1 LSSENVGLPYNRQSE
16 YLTIFPAQHERRCS
30 ATLPQSEGKRGVD
43 LIFGELLF
51 VNFLGEFPRSS
62 THFFVC
68 VLLGCVIGYIVRLLE
83 ERCAE
88 LRRMRRMRD
97 LYIANAQENLVL
109 QTHEFWR
116 LGMLQ
121 KVGAAELNE
130 RELSRLC
137 RRIVNYGL
145 QDPRHREISTV
156 FRDHRESLSGL
167 LRWASKEGIDL
178 SDALSVMRLHAEEL
192 DRQRGFR

>member
-1 LSSENVGLPYNRQSE
+1 MSE
-16 YLTIFPAQHERRCS
+16 
-30 ATLPQSEGKRGVD
+30 QSEGKRGVD
-43 LIFGELLF
+43 LIFGVLLF
-51 VNFLGEFPRSS
+51 ITFLGEFPRSS
-62 THFFVC
+62 THLFVC
-68 VLLGCVIGYIVRLLE
+68 VLLGAVIGYIVRLLE
-83 ERCAE
+83 ERLTE
-88 LRRMRRMRD
+88 LRRMRRMLDR
-97 LYIANAQENLVL
+97 YIANAQANLVL
-109 QTHEFWR
+109 QTDEFWR

-156 FRDHRESLSGL
+156 FKDHRESLCGL

-178 SDALSVMRLHAEEL
+178 SDALAVMRRPAEEL
-192 DRQRGFR
+192 DRQRGLQ

>member
-1 LSSENVGLPYNRQSE
+1 MSE
-16 YLTIFPAQHERRCS
+16 
-30 ATLPQSEGKRGVD
+30 QSEGKRSVD
-43 LIFGELLF
+43 LISGVLVIRQFSRR
-51 VNFLGEFPRSS
+51 VSRSS
-62 THFFVC
+62 MYLFEC

-83 ERCAE
+83 ERLTE
-88 LRRMRRMRD
+88 LRRIRRMLDR
-97 LYIANAQENLVL
+97 YIANAQANLVL
-109 QTHEFWR
+109 QTDEFWR

-130 RELSRLC
+130 RELSGLC

-145 QDPRHREISTV
+145 QDPRNRETSTV

-178 SDALSVMRLHAEEL
+178 SDALAVMRRNAEEP
-192 DRQRGFR
+192 DRQSGLQ

>member
-1 LSSENVGLPYNRQSE
+1 VSKQSE
-16 YLTIFPAQHERRCS
+16 S
-30 ATLPQSEGKRGVD
+30 KRGVD
-43 LIFGELLF
+43 LISGVLLF

-62 THFFVC
+62 KHLFIY

-83 ERCAE
+83 ERRAE
-88 LRRMRRMRD
+88 LKRMRRMLDR
-97 LYIANAQENLVL
+97 YIANAQANLVL
-109 QTHEFWR
+109 QSDEFWR

-130 RELSRLC
+130 RELSLLC

-145 QDPRHREISTV
+145 QDPRHRKISTV
-156 FRDHRESLSGL
+156 FKDHRESLSGL

-178 SDALSVMRLHAEEL
+178 SDALAVMRRQAEEL
-192 DRQRGFR
+192 DRQRGLQ